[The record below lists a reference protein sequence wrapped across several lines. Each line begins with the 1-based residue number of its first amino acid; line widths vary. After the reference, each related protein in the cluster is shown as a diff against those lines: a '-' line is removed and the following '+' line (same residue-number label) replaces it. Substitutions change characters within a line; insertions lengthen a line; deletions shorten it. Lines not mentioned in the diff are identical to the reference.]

1 MTNDEYMREAKES
14 LAILEDVEDTFVRFR
29 EFAYAGDHFSR
40 MAEWRLEIGNS
51 VAALIE
57 EEEARD
63 MISADW
69 EVPQAEDAA
78 PR

>member
-1 MTNDEYMREAKES
+1 M
-14 LAILEDVEDTFVRFR
+14 EDVEDTFVRFC
-29 EFAYAGDHFSR
+29 EFAYAGDHFS
-40 MAEWRLEIGNS
+40 EWRLEIGNS

-63 MISADW
+63 GISVDW
-69 EVPQAEDAA
+69 EVPQAEDVV